1 MRDFF
6 DVVAARRSIR
16 KFKPEH
22 IPIDEIK
29 EIVRIGTL
37 APSASN
43 KQMWRFIA
51 ITNQELIGKVN
62 EVVMEKMNHLAQ
74 EVEPYGVDKLVRSM
88 RPYATLFRN
97 APALLVV
104 LQEPYSGKIE
114 NALLE
119 AGYDV
124 VELAKKHGYSGP
136 QSIGAAIQNIL
147 LAAEAKGYGACWM
160 CAPLTAQYEL
170 CELLNVSAPWSIAA
184 IIPIGVPDEAPAPRP
199 RKPLEEV
206 FTVIE

>member
-1 MRDFF
+1 VRDFF
-6 DVVAARRSIR
+6 DLVAVRRSTR
-16 KFKPEH
+16 KFKPQH
-22 IPIDEIK
+22 IPIDDIK

-43 KQMWRFIA
+43 KQMWKFIA
-51 ITNQELIGKVN
+51 ITNQELIGKMG
-62 EVVMEKMNHLAQ
+62 VVVREKMDHFAQ
-74 EVEPYGVDKLVRSM
+74 ETAPHGIDKLIRGM
-88 RPYATLFRN
+88 RPYATLFKN

-114 NALLE
+114 TALME
-119 AGYDV
+119 AGYDTA
-124 VELAKKHGYSGP
+124 ELAKKHGYGGP

-147 LAAEAKGYGACWM
+147 LAAESKGYGACWM

-170 CELLNVSAPWSIAA
+170 CELLNVTAPWSIAA
-184 IIPIGVPDEAPAPRP
+184 IIPIGIPDETPAPRR